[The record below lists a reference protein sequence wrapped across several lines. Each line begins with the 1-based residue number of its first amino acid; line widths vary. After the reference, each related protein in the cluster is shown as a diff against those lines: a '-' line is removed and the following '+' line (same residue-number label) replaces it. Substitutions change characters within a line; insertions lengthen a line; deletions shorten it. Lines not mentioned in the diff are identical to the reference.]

1 MRTICKISNIHIL
14 AVILFMSLISP
25 ISSASPQ
32 KPDFAFPD
40 KVEKTAQRDLNASL
54 AANDGQG
61 TVSALIHLGLAKQIV
76 NTDSLKPL
84 LAQVARVTDEEKNP
98 VTRALLNALMATMYR
113 QIYQSDSYI
122 YNERETSDVASD
134 DYTLWSREQFLDKVT
149 ALTDSSLKDASLL
162 QKEPI
167 SEYSR
172 LVELGATD
180 RIFYPTLYDF
190 IAQTA
195 ISNLEAFSY
204 YSGGLRVLNKRL
216 MSDPSDSSL
225 YPGATCAPLGDILR
239 IYDALITFHK
249 DSPAP
254 LFLQETAVRRFID
267 GHLYQSGDRQ
277 NRYYAEEFD
286 EDYVEE
292 GSSGNGLTELSPFIS
307 EMLRL
312 YQENENNEY
321 SALFLVPYA
330 ESSRAGSEAANA
342 YMALLDYKR
351 KFPNYF
357 DINVVTNII
366 NRLKLPSG
374 RLRIPQVAEPG
385 RDVAVSLESVNG
397 RKVTVEFFD
406 ITSSAMAN
414 LADNSVQLRSLPSP
428 MFTHVEEFTDSVP
441 FNDVRKFN
449 VKFPKYGIYTYR
461 LIVDGVKSPVNN
473 YDLIRVS
480 DLSVASTVVGSETSA
495 WVIDPVTGAPV
506 KGASLYFRPW
516 SNRTGFVS
524 LNVATDTIGCAPLKI
539 KDSGSVA
546 PRKEADIFAPSISVW
561 PTGRDYSEK
570 ARIDVNIFT
579 SLALYRPGDDVDFSI
594 VTFRSEALKREIAP
608 RTSVSLT
615 LYDANRQPVD
625 TIRMTTDDWGRAQG
639 KFQLPSSGLTG
650 NFSIQASTKESTG
663 SGYASFEVSDY
674 KLPTFHIEK
683 IVADRPANIKSPG
696 AVHGV
701 AETYSGFPVADAV
714 VKAKLKVRSGFWWW
728 ATTSP
733 VFFTAETRTDAD
745 GKFTIDIPA
754 SAISSAPAPDGL
766 FVCDIDVTSADGET
780 RSGTATF
787 NLGKPVQLSVSV
799 PAAVNLDKPFSALIE
814 GRNASLDTVSV
825 TLNFEIS
832 KCSYPAS
839 GKARSDK
846 KGEVV
851 SRGSIV
857 TGSTTENLFAEIL
870 KLLKP
875 GAYKVTF
882 TPVDKSIAEPIT
894 TSTILLYTTK
904 SDVCPAE
911 KPLWIPETSLHAD
924 ADGNVTIPLGSDC
937 DDAWVRMIA
946 TVYPGKIVLA
956 KWLRPAKGMQ
966 SISFHLPEGAKSAEV
981 ELSCVKNYKSYSD
994 RVHIS
999 AAQSVD
1005 AIDVKIETFRDKVTP
1020 LQQEKITM
1028 RIIPKGNAAAQSAV
1042 ILDMS
1047 NAAIDALASNSFD
1060 IPTFTPSGWTHSM
1073 RDWSFGFF
1081 LEDAS
1086 KPYNALKTYNIVTP
1100 AFNFYGMQFG
1110 NNNRFGRNLH
1120 IRGMRAISSS
1130 VNQLADA
1137 DEVVMEEASFDMA
1150 EKKVYMGAA
1159 PMAAESTAAGAV
1171 EKDAGSEDNREKE
1184 DSYRPSEIPLA
1195 FFRPLLTTEP
1205 DGTLEISYEVPD
1217 ANTTWILRALAY
1229 NRQTLAGNSQAEIV
1243 ASKPVMVSLNAP
1255 RFLSTGDVASLAS
1268 SIMNNSSDTLA
1279 VKVLAEVVNTST
1291 GKVVSARDSVLILAP
1306 KASAVASVPV
1316 TAPADAPGLILRV
1329 KASGG
1334 DFTDGEQALIP
1345 VLPSRQ
1351 DVIESEMFYLAP
1363 DNARFTLGLPAMG
1376 EGERAFLNFTE
1387 NPAWEVVSALPG
1399 LRDNQIDA
1407 SVEASAALFSACVA
1421 EGLINSNPELA
1432 RVLRHWLDNPGDSA
1446 LVSNLQKNSQLKA
1459 MLLSATPWVGNA
1471 LNDTERMQRLA
1482 LLFDKR
1488 QTARV
1493 KREAVELLA
1502 KTRVGGG
1509 WCWTPKYKEV
1519 SQFCTEVILEE
1530 LGDLRRMG
1538 WLPDD
1543 KRLNNWIKESCEYL
1557 DREAVKT
1564 YKNNPETDSWLYVA
1578 IRDAFP
1584 EVKRS
1589 TAASRVVEAQVQR
1602 CIAQWKEQSVAL
1614 RGVYASILDNHGY
1627 HATARQILESL
1638 RQMATSTP
1646 ERGMWW
1652 QQLDGISFGRFD
1664 RIGATSIILDAFHQ
1678 IEPLCADVDKIR
1690 QFLILNKTNNDWGDA
1705 VITSQVITSLL
1716 TSGKPLKVNAKG
1728 TAIHIGDALVTPASP
1743 EYATG
1748 AFTEQITS
1756 LLKKPETM
1764 VIDRQADYP
1773 SVGGVVMMRHLPMD
1787 SIKSSDCMEISVGKS
1802 LSVFDG
1808 SQWVAADSFKIG
1820 DRVRVELVLR
1830 VEDDLSYVV
1839 INDRRAAALEPV
1851 EQLPAPIW
1859 SEGLCFYR
1867 ENRDSQT
1874 NIFISWLPRG
1884 TYRLSYEL
1892 FAAQSG
1898 TFSSG
1903 AAQVQSQYNP
1913 IVSAHSS
1920 GMIITVK

>member
-1 MRTICKISNIHIL
+1 M
-14 AVILFMSLISP
+14 
-25 ISSASPQ
+25 
-32 KPDFAFPD
+32 
-40 KVEKTAQRDLNASL
+40 
-54 AANDGQG
+54 
-61 TVSALIHLGLAKQIV
+61 
-76 NTDSLKPL
+76 
-84 LAQVARVTDEEKNP
+84 
-98 VTRALLNALMATMYR
+98 
-113 QIYQSDSYI
+113 
-122 YNERETSDVASD
+122 
-134 DYTLWSREQFLDKVT
+134 
-149 ALTDSSLKDASLL
+149 
-162 QKEPI
+162 
-167 SEYSR
+167 
-172 LVELGATD
+172 
-180 RIFYPTLYDF
+180 
-190 IAQTA
+190 
-195 ISNLEAFSY
+195 
-204 YSGGLRVLNKRL
+204 
-216 MSDPSDSSL
+216 
-225 YPGATCAPLGDILR
+225 
-239 IYDALITFHK
+239 
-249 DSPAP
+249 
-254 LFLQETAVRRFID
+254 
-267 GHLYQSGDRQ
+267 
-277 NRYYAEEFD
+277 
-286 EDYVEE
+286 
-292 GSSGNGLTELSPFIS
+292 
-307 EMLRL
+307 
-312 YQENENNEY
+312 
-321 SALFLVPYA
+321 
-330 ESSRAGSEAANA
+330 
-342 YMALLDYKR
+342 
-351 KFPNYF
+351 
-357 DINVVTNII
+357 
-366 NRLKLPSG
+366 
-374 RLRIPQVAEPG
+374 
-385 RDVAVSLESVNG
+385 
-397 RKVTVEFFD
+397 
-406 ITSSAMAN
+406 
-414 LADNSVQLRSLPSP
+414 
-428 MFTHVEEFTDSVP
+428 
-441 FNDVRKFN
+441 
-449 VKFPKYGIYTYR
+449 
-461 LIVDGVKSPVNN
+461 
-473 YDLIRVS
+473 
-480 DLSVASTVVGSETSA
+480 
-495 WVIDPVTGAPV
+495 
-506 KGASLYFRPW
+506 
-516 SNRTGFVS
+516 
-524 LNVATDTIGCAPLKI
+524 
-539 KDSGSVA
+539 
-546 PRKEADIFAPSISVW
+546 
-561 PTGRDYSEK
+561 
-570 ARIDVNIFT
+570 
-579 SLALYRPGDDVDFSI
+579 
-594 VTFRSEALKREIAP
+594 
-608 RTSVSLT
+608 
-615 LYDANRQPVD
+615 
-625 TIRMTTDDWGRAQG
+625 
-639 KFQLPSSGLTG
+639 
-650 NFSIQASTKESTG
+650 
-663 SGYASFEVSDY
+663 
-674 KLPTFHIEK
+674 
-683 IVADRPANIKSPG
+683 
-696 AVHGV
+696 
-701 AETYSGFPVADAV
+701 
-714 VKAKLKVRSGFWWW
+714 
-728 ATTSP
+728 
-733 VFFTAETRTDAD
+733 
-745 GKFTIDIPA
+745 
-754 SAISSAPAPDGL
+754 
-766 FVCDIDVTSADGET
+766 
-780 RSGTATF
+780 
-787 NLGKPVQLSVSV
+787 
-799 PAAVNLDKPFSALIE
+799 
-814 GRNASLDTVSV
+814 
-825 TLNFEIS
+825 
-832 KCSYPAS
+832 
-839 GKARSDK
+839 
-846 KGEVV
+846 
-851 SRGSIV
+851 
-857 TGSTTENLFAEIL
+857 
-870 KLLKP
+870 
-875 GAYKVTF
+875 
-882 TPVDKSIAEPIT
+882 
-894 TSTILLYTTK
+894 
-904 SDVCPAE
+904 
-911 KPLWIPETSLHAD
+911 
-924 ADGNVTIPLGSDC
+924 
-937 DDAWVRMIA
+937 
-946 TVYPGKIVLA
+946 
-956 KWLRPAKGMQ
+956 
-966 SISFHLPEGAKSAEV
+966 
-981 ELSCVKNYKSYSD
+981 
-994 RVHIS
+994 
-999 AAQSVD
+999 
-1005 AIDVKIETFRDKVTP
+1005 
-1020 LQQEKITM
+1020 
-1028 RIIPKGNAAAQSAV
+1028 
-1042 ILDMS
+1042 
-1047 NAAIDALASNSFD
+1047 
-1060 IPTFTPSGWTHSM
+1060 
-1073 RDWSFGFF
+1073 
-1081 LEDAS
+1081 
-1086 KPYNALKTYNIVTP
+1086 
-1100 AFNFYGMQFG
+1100 
-1110 NNNRFGRNLH
+1110 
-1120 IRGMRAISSS
+1120 
-1130 VNQLADA
+1130 
-1137 DEVVMEEASFDMA
+1137 
-1150 EKKVYMGAA
+1150 
-1159 PMAAESTAAGAV
+1159 
-1171 EKDAGSEDNREKE
+1171 
-1184 DSYRPSEIPLA
+1184 
-1195 FFRPLLTTEP
+1195 
-1205 DGTLEISYEVPD
+1205 
-1217 ANTTWILRALAY
+1217 
-1229 NRQTLAGNSQAEIV
+1229 
-1243 ASKPVMVSLNAP
+1243 
-1255 RFLSTGDVASLAS
+1255 
-1268 SIMNNSSDTLA
+1268 
-1279 VKVLAEVVNTST
+1279 
-1291 GKVVSARDSVLILAP
+1291 
-1306 KASAVASVPV
+1306 
-1316 TAPADAPGLILRV
+1316 RV

-1432 RVLRHWLDNPGDSA
+1432 RVLRHWFDNPGDSA

-1459 MLLSATPWVGNA
+1459 MLLSATPWVSNA